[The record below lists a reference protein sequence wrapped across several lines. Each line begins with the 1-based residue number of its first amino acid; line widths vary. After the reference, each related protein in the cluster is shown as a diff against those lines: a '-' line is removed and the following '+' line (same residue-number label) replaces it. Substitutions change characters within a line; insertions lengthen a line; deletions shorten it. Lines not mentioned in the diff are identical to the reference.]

1 MQHLK
6 RKNEENKLNSKKSL
20 VNKSTLQKSTV
31 KVIKSTPQ
39 KSMPKINKP
48 TQKSTAKVNKPAQ
61 KPTTIINKPEPSK
74 VPVKVN
80 PPQKVSVN
88 VNKPIQK
95 HPEITHSNLPI
106 NQPSIND
113 LKSNLDTI
121 KSNISTDNGSI
132 TTGKLTVNEI
142 FIKNDNETINIKDY
156 INSLNTDNED
166 ETNNKLGTASN
177 NITAQSLNV
186 LNNSTFNGKVSIKN
200 KNKEIELNPEK
211 SSILCENGFVKNV
224 DENNNNSVIN
234 VKYLKKYINVKND
247 NDFYYAY
254 LIKTDIYPNNYND
267 GDYILHYQSNKNN
280 VNYVLKQVR
289 MNDNNVKEIIECKN
303 VKEGS
308 ICITYDTEIKMFVY
322 VNTNE
327 TLNWKQ
333 FISNSIDNLTIN
345 KTLTLNNNKINKI
358 LTGDNNNDTIPTVGY
373 IENNYIKNT
382 NELTL
387 DKINLPVRV
396 PDNNKNNENIT
407 INYITATN
415 IDKKNQSIPTTEY
428 INCNYAK
435 KSDIPDLSNCLK
447 KGDIPMIITRND
459 TLTKASDKNVYSS
472 NKIDSLLNNTMQKI
486 SNLRITFNIKW
497 KDSTERECEYSL
509 SNVSGTIITLNKI
522 TNDKDVFEEN
532 LINIPSLEINL
543 DEIKDIENN
552 SISSGNSVNVSIK
565 KISVLSSDDSVS
577 ATYYISKNKPTTIT
591 IKDNDNNTYKTEFV
605 SIIVE
610 DNKGQLVFNN
620 NKAYKLYHK
629 TITINMDNIYVC
641 SRPSD

>member
-1 MQHLK
+1 MQHSK
-6 RKNEENKLNSKKSL
+6 RNNDINRLNCSKKQF
-20 VNKSTLQKSTV
+20 NKNNHKQPQSKDKLSSQKSSLKSNTS
-31 KVIKSTPQ
+31 KKPINTIKPTPQ
-39 KSMPKINKP
+39 KPTPK
-48 TQKSTAKVNKPAQ
+48 V
-61 KPTTIINKPEPSK
+61 
-74 VPVKVN
+74 
-80 PPQKVSVN
+80 

-95 HPEITHSNLPI
+95 TPENNHSIKQPLI
-106 NQPSIND
+106 NQSSNQINE
-113 LKSNLDTI
+113 LKSNLNLI
-121 KSNISTDNGSI
+121 NKNISSENGNI
-132 TTGKLTVNEI
+132 LTGKLTANEI
-142 FIKNDNETINIKDY
+142 FIKNDQETINVKDY
-156 INSLNTDNED
+156 INSLTETSNDIIVDSINEKPK
-166 ETNNKLGTASN
+166 TP
-177 NITAQSLNV
+177 NIILSEEGDISAQSLNI
-186 LNNSTFNGKVSIKN
+186 LNDSTFNGKITIKN

-234 VKYLKKYINVKND
+234 VKYLKKYMNVKND

-289 MNDNNVKEIIECKN
+289 MNDNNIKEVIECKN

-308 ICITYDTEIKMFVY
+308 ICNTYDTEIKMYVY

-333 FISNSIDNLTIN
+333 FINNSIDNLTIN

-373 IENNYIKNT
+373 LENNYIKNT
-382 NELTL
+382 NILTL

-396 PDNNKNNENIT
+396 SDNNKNNENIT

-486 SNLRITFNIKW
+486 SNLSITFNINW
-497 KDSTERECEYSL
+497 KDSVIRECEYTL
-509 SNVSGTIITLNKI
+509 SSVSGTIITLNKI

-552 SISSGNSVNVSIK
+552 SISSGNSVNISIK
-565 KISVLSSDDSVS
+565 EISVLSSDNSVS

-610 DNKGQLVFNN
+610 NNKGQLVFNN
-620 NKAYKLYHK
+620 NKSNKLYHK